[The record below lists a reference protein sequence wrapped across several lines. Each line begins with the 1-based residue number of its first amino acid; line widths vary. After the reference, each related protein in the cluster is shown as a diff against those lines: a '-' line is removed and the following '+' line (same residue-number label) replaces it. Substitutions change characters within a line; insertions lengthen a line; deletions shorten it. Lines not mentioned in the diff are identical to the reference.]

1 MAAGFT
7 VTQRQAAKGPQ
18 LPDTVHKLHVDARNV
33 PTCSVVLLRN
43 GVVPFNGSDL
53 VTMKKAI
60 DSMASTDPR
69 IGYPVRAAYDAFKA
83 AKDTDN
89 VLLRKLW
96 EFDARACKQVLRIA
110 DRPDNRG
117 AVSLSR
123 D

>member
-1 MAAGFT
+1 ML
-7 VTQRQAAKGPQ
+7 VQ
-18 LPDTVHKLHVDARNV
+18 
-33 PTCSVVLLRN
+33 LRN

-83 AKDTDN
+83 AKDTDD
-89 VLLRKLW
+89 VLLRKRLR
-96 EFDARACKQVLRIA
+96 EFDARACKQVLRMA

-117 AVSLSR
+117 AASLSP